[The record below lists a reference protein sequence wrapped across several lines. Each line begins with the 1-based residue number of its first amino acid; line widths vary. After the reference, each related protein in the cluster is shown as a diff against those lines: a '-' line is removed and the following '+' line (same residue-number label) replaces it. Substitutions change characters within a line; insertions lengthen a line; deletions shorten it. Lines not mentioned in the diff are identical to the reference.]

1 MPVRVR
7 RTFAFLDLSGF
18 TALTATEGDER
29 SVAVL
34 GVFRGALRKTCSRR
48 GVRIAKW
55 LGDGA
60 MLVGVET
67 TPVASAAMELMCA
80 SDLATENVS
89 VKCGITAGPVILL
102 EGDDY
107 IGHAVNM
114 AARLCD
120 MARGGQ
126 VLADPVVVGALPAW
140 ARAEEPQQ
148 MVVRGVAPP
157 VEVVELSLYCPPG
170 PSSPDPVCGI
180 PLAPSTAMAWRSA
193 GSMGRWLFCSD
204 SCLETWENRPAAAGT
219 DGGDGDEAF
228 VRDGIA

>member
-1 MPVRVR
+1 MRVR

-34 GVFRGALRKTCSRR
+34 ERFRGTLRRTCSRR

-60 MLVGVET
+60 MLVGVEA
-67 TPVASAAMELMCA
+67 TPVLCAVLEVMCVPQLSVDQVA
-80 SDLATENVS
+80 
-89 VKCGITAGPVILL
+89 VKCGVTTGPVILL

-107 IGHAVNM
+107 IGHAVNV

-120 MARGGQ
+120 MAAGGQ
-126 VLADPVVVGALPAW
+126 LLADPAVEPFLPLW
-140 ARAEEPQQ
+140 ARAGERRQ
-148 MVVRGVAPP
+148 VLVRGVTSPI
-157 VEVVELSLYCPPG
+157 EVAELALHCPEEEA
-170 PSSPDPVCGI
+170 SADPVCGI
-180 PLAPSTAMAWRSA
+180 PLAETTAAAWRSA
-193 GSMGRWLFCSD
+193 GGKGRWLFCSD
-204 SCLETWENRPAAAGT
+204 SCLDTWESRPVGQ
-219 DGGDGDEAF
+219 GGDDDEAF